1 MSIPRKWGGDV
12 GTKTPAQSIYEAS
25 TTQLHRIGTRLKIG
39 ERTFYYGKAA
49 ASCSPAEIC
58 APAVSTYMGSTDG
71 LLPDAS
77 CVALA
82 AGTAFSDQPAI
93 TAAIAVGDRWL
104 AVTHAD
110 MLDNVTK
117 NMLQDGYVLLTD
129 SANADYHQ
137 IYKIKRNS
145 AIASDIVAIE
155 LYDPI
160 VTVTVDATTSVALM
174 MNPFM
179 NLIPAD
185 ATVSEA
191 LAGIPL
197 VEIAASSY
205 GWFQTWGPGMI
216 QIADAAAMAGCKIQ
230 LDDTPGQGVAS
241 NTNTLPSFG
250 YGLLDVTSYDADAG
264 LINIQ
269 IYP

>member
-1 MSIPRKWGGDV
+1 MGEKTKWGGNV
-12 GTKTPAQSIYEAS
+12 GTKMAAQSIYEAS
-25 TTQLHRIGTRLKIG
+25 TTQKHRIGERLKMG
-39 ERTFYYGKAA
+39 ERTFHYGKAA
-49 ASCSPAEIC
+49 AACYAAEIC

-71 LLPDAS
+71 LLPDGS

-82 AGTAFSDQPAI
+82 KGAHFADQPAI
-93 TAAIAVGDRWL
+93 TAALAVGDFWL

-110 MLDNVTK
+110 MLDSITK
-117 NMLQDGYVLLTD
+117 NILADGYVLLSD
-129 SANADYHQ
+129 SAATNYHQ
-137 IYKIKRNS
+137 IKRIKRNS
-145 AIASDIVAIE
+145 VMASDIVAIE
-155 LYDPI
+155 LYDEI
-160 VTVTVDATTSVALM
+160 DIVTVDATTSVALM

-185 ATVSEA
+185 TTVSEA

-197 VEIAASSY
+197 VDIAASSY

-216 QIADAAAMAGCKIQ
+216 QIADAAAMAGLQIM

-241 NTNTLPSFG
+241 DGTLPHIG
-250 YGLLDVTSYDADAG
+250 CGLLDVTSYDADAG